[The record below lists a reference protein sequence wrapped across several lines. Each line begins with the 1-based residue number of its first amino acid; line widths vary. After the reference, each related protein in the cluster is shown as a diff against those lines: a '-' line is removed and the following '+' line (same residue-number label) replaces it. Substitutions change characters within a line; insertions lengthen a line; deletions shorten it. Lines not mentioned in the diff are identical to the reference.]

1 MTKTSK
7 LDTIPIIK
15 TPSLANT
22 FGCTFLFVAF
32 LYQYIMVYVSAA
44 KMGIGIWLW
53 VKLRPIN
60 TYESF
65 PWSQTNKG

>member
-1 MTKTSK
+1 MTTTSK
-7 LDTIPIIK
+7 LDKIPIIK

-44 KMGIGIWLW
+44 LKW
-53 VKLRPIN
+53 VLVSG
-60 TYESF
+60 Y
-65 PWSQTNKG
+65 G